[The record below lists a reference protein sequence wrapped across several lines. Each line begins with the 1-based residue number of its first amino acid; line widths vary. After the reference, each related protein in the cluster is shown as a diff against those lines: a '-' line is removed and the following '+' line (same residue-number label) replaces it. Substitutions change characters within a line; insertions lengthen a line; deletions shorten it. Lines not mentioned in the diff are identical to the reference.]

1 MLDLYKGKSQMNF
14 TWNVHILYDFYT
26 LSLRWLVFFHMRF
39 FRVSFGVTFWHMI
52 HFISHVSFTQDS
64 SIMWFFFFFW
74 YMNSFS
80 WFVYFHVIFTHDS
93 FLFTRYMIHLFHVNF
108 DAHFISRDFYTQLF
122 YLHMIHLFSRE
133 FWHMN
138 HLISR
143 DFYTQIFSF
152 HMIHDSFIFT

>member
-1 MLDLYKGKSQMNF
+1 MYTYCMIFTLSLSQMNRLF
-14 TWNVHILYDFYT
+14 SYA
-26 LSLRWLVFFHMRF
+26 VFPRF
-39 FRVSFGVTFWHMI
+39 FWCHFLTHDSF
-52 HFISHVSFTQDS
+52 HFTCELYTRFLYNVI
-64 SIMWFFFFFW
+64 FFFFW

-80 WFVYFHVIFTHDS
+80 RFVYFHVIFTHDS

>member
-1 MLDLYKGKSQMNF
+1 MYTYCMIF
-14 TWNVHILYDFYT
+14 T
-26 LSLRWLVFFHMRF
+26 LSLSDDSFIFICGFSAFLLVSLFD
-39 FRVSFGVTFWHMI
+39 TW
-52 HFISHVSFTQDS
+52 FISFQIIQDS
-64 SIMWFFFFFW
+64 FLFTCELYTRFLYNVIFFFW

-80 WFVYFHVIFTHDS
+80 RFVYFHVIFTHDS

>member
-64 SIMWFFFFFW
+64 SIMWFFFFGTWIHFHD
-74 YMNSFS
+74 SFIFT
-80 WFVYFHVIFTHDS
+80 WFLHTILFFSQDTWFICFTWILTHISFHVIFTHNY
-93 FLFTRYMIHLFHVNF
+93 FIYTWFIYFHVNF
-108 DAHFISRDFYTQLF
+108 DTWI
-122 YLHMIHLFSRE
+122 I
-133 FWHMN
+133 
-138 HLISR
+138 
-143 DFYTQIFSF
+143 
-152 HMIHDSFIFT
+152 